1 MIGTFLR
8 DRISSLAWRFVVVS
22 VLERKLRKFNGLI
35 GEQDKLRADGTWIAR
50 ARLPELVLFG
60 YHAYQR
66 LH

>member
-1 MIGTFLR
+1 
-8 DRISSLAWRFVVVS
+8 LAWRFVVVS